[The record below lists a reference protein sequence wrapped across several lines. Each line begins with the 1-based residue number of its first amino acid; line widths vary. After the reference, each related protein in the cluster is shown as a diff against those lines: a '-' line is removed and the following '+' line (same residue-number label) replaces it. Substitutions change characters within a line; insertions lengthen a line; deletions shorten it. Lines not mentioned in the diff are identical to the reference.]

1 MHRLT
6 HPRCTC
12 ASSPSL
18 SLLLYF
24 FLIFPLHSQW
34 SALHA
39 MLGQSLYGGRVDN
52 PFDQRLL
59 DAFIEKLFCTAS
71 FSPSFELAD
80 GVKGPEGTRQ
90 EQFLSWVETL
100 SAKNSPT
107 WLGLT
112 PSAEDMLLASVGES
126 VIRKFASM
134 QNATE
139 EQGDEEAPLED
150 DGGGSS
156 SSPGSPRRRRSY
168 ASVPVDSAG
177 GGGSGNGS
185 GAPAWIQRIAAMATS
200 WLETLPEDLALMERR
215 DSSEDAGAL
224 FRCFDREAGTARRL
238 LSVIR
243 GDLGSML
250 AVCSDGEKPT
260 NATRALMDDL
270 HRGVV
275 PEGWGQYYAY
285 SKDELAVGNWVSDLT
300 RRLDQLASL
309 TSGGAAA
316 LAALRGSST
325 SSVWLGGLFYPG
337 AFVAATRQVEA
348 QRLGVS
354 LEELHLKVAVGGGAE
369 NGYSITGLALEGGA
383 SFEGGA
389 LQPSTLM
396 RQALPGTLFR
406 WTKVG
411 ASGEEKEE
419 ESKKQ
424 EDLVEVPVY
433 LNSSRLNFVLKVELA
448 SAVPAQVFATRGTAL
463 VAWSML

>member
-1 MHRLT
+1 M
-6 HPRCTC
+6 
-12 ASSPSL
+12 SL
-18 SLLLYF
+18 HVF
-24 FLIFPLHSQW
+24 FLFTSLIVFSLISQLHLQW

-59 DAFIEKLFCTAS
+59 DAFIEKLFCAAS

-100 SAKNSPT
+100 SAKNPPT

-139 EQGDEEAPLED
+139 EQGDEEATLED
-150 DGGGSS
+150 DGGSS
-156 SSPGSPRRRRSY
+156 SSPGSPRRRHSY
-168 ASVPVDSAG
+168 ASVPGDSAG
-177 GGGSGNGS
+177 GGGNGS
-185 GAPAWIQRIAAMATS
+185 SAPAWIQRIAAMATS
-200 WLETLPEDLALMERR
+200 WLETLPEDLARMERR

-285 SKDELAVGNWVSDLT
+285 SKDELALGNWVSDLT

-348 QRLGVS
+348 QSLGVS
-354 LEELHLKVAVGGGAE
+354 LEELHLEVIVGGGAE
-369 NGYSITGLALEGGA
+369 NGYSITGLSLEGGA
-383 SFEGGA
+383 SFDGGA

-396 RQALPGTLFR
+396 RQLLPDTTFR

-411 ASGEEKEE
+411 ASGEEF
-419 ESKKQ
+419 KKQ

-433 LNSSRLNFVLKVELA
+433 LNSTRLNFVLKVELA

-463 VAWSML
+463 IAWNML